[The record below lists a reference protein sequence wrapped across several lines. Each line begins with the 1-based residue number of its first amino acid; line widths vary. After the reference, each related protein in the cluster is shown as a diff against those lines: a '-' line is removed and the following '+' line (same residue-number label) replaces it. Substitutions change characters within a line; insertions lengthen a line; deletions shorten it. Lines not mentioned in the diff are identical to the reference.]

1 MFRHRFCLGVLV
13 LAVMGLIAIG
23 CDNSG
28 QSGKVQ
34 PGATTGQSSAAGA
47 TLDIAVIPKGTT
59 HSFWKAVEAGAR
71 KAQAELGV
79 NVIWRGP
86 LKENDRQQ
94 QIDIVQQFISEG
106 VDGIVL
112 APLDDTALRRP
123 VQSAMGSGIPVVIFD
138 SGLKGEPGK
147 DFISFVA
154 TNNRLGGAMAG
165 EALAKELG
173 GRGKVVLL
181 RYQEGSAST
190 TERETGFLE
199 ALRKYPEIQVIS
211 ENRYAGATT
220 DDAMKASMQ
229 LLDQLQAADGIFCP
243 NESSTHGMLLALRQ
257 AQLAGKKKFVG
268 FDASAPLIDAL
279 RKGEIAALVSQ
290 DPMKMGY
297 LGVKTL
303 VSHIKGEKVEP
314 VIDTGVQLLTRENLD
329 TPEIKALIS
338 TQ

>member
-1 MFRHRFCLGVLV
+1 MFRFRFCLSVLV
-13 LAVMGLIAIG
+13 LAAMGLAAIG

-28 QSGKVQ
+28 QGGKVQ
-34 PGATTGQSSAAGA
+34 PGATTRQSSAAGT

-123 VQSAMGSGIPVVIFD
+123 VQSAMASNIPVVIFD
-138 SGLKGEPGK
+138 SGLRAEPGK

-165 EALAKELG
+165 EVG

-199 ALRKYPEIQVIS
+199 ALKKFPEIQVIS

-229 LLDQLQAADGIFCP
+229 LLDQLQVADGIFCP

-257 AQLAGKKKFVG
+257 AQLAGKKTFVG

-279 RKGEIAALVSQ
+279 RRGEIAALVSQ

-303 VSHIKGEKVEP
+303 VGHINGEKVEP
-314 VIDTGVQLLTRENLD
+314 VIDTGVQLLTRDNLD